1 MISSLPDKAKDLGFI
16 ACGFSKPRRPLY
28 FDQFSAWISDRKN
41 AGMSWLE
48 RNMDVREDPSRLL
61 RGCRTV
67 ITLAYPYP
75 SQKPGTVDGFT
86 VSRYSQP
93 READYHIR
101 LKDLCNALLSVLEE
115 AYPSSHSRVCVDS
128 VPLLE
133 RSYACS
139 SGIGFVGK
147 NNMLI
152 IPGHGSYV
160 YLAEILTTAP
170 IDMVSFEP
178 MENQCGTCTLCV
190 DSCPTGA
197 LERPFY
203 LDASRCLS
211 YLSIEDK
218 RRIGKETGIRMGD
231 CFFGCDRCQEVCP
244 LNGKEESTQVVLPS
258 TDEFLEMDDNEFE
271 MRFGKT
277 AFARAG
283 LLKLKT
289 NIQGVRS

>member
-1 MISSLPDKAKDLGFI
+1 MIPSLPDKARDLGFI
-16 ACGFSKPRRPLY
+16 ACGFSKPERPLY
-28 FDQFSAWISDRKN
+28 FDQFCAWISRRKN
-41 AGMSWLE
+41 GGMSWLE
-48 RNMDVREDPSRLL
+48 KNMELREDPSRLL
-61 RGCRTV
+61 SNCQTV

-75 SQKPGTVDGFT
+75 SEKPGTSDGFT

-93 READYHIR
+93 GEADYHVR
-101 LKDLCNALLSVLEE
+101 LKDLCGALLSVVAE
-115 AYPSSHSRVCVDS
+115 AYPGSHSRVCVDS
-128 VPLLE
+128 APLLE
-133 RSYACS
+133 RSYACA

-152 IPGHGSYV
+152 VPGHGSYT

-170 IDMVSFEP
+170 IDMVSSEP
-178 MENQCGTCTLCV
+178 METRCGTCTLCV

-203 LDASRCLS
+203 LDASKCLS

-218 RRIGKETGIRMGD
+218 RKIDEETGKRMGD

-244 LNGKEESTQVVLPS
+244 LNGNEGSIQVSLPS
-258 TDEFLEMDDNEFE
+258 TNAFLEMDDNEFKK
-271 MRFGKT
+271 RFGKT

-283 LLKLKT
+283 LEKMKT
-289 NIQGVRS
+289 NIQGMKP